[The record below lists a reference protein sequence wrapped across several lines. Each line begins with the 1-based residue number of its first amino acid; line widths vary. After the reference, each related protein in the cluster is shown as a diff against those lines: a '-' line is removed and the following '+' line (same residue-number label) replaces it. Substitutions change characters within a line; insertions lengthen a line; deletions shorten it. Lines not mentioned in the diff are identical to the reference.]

1 MLHPDISHHHPVT
14 NWNKFLSQCD
24 FVISKATEGTS
35 YVDSTLKTFI
45 KQCETHKKPYWLY
58 AFLDKGNELKQAQFL
73 VKTCKPLVGKYFV
86 GYCLDVEAKN
96 DPSNVREALDY
107 IKKESSKT
115 MIYTMYA
122 EYSKYASV
130 ISSRGANCA
139 WWEARYGAN
148 NGKDTSSKY
157 PCHKDVDLHQ
167 YTSNGTVSGITG
179 SIDLN
184 RLTGSLPASF
194 FTNGGSSKSSTG
206 TSKTPHS
213 GTALKY
219 SKTVETYQKA
229 YNKYFEIKLSVDG
242 LKGEKT
248 KASFARALLEYVKGK
263 DFDYRTELV
272 KIVQKAVGVT
282 ADGKYGPSTA
292 DAVKAFQKKNSLK
305 VDGIVGKD
313 TWNKIVK

>member
-1 MLHPDISHHHPVT
+1 MLYPDISHHHPVT
-14 NWNKFLSQCD
+14 DWDKFLGQCD

-45 KQCETHKKPYWLY
+45 KQCESHKKPYWLY
-58 AFLDKGNELKQAQFL
+58 VFLDKGNELKQAQFM

-96 DPSNVREALDY
+96 EPSNVKEALDY

-122 EYSKYASV
+122 EYSKYVSV
-130 ISSRGANCA
+130 IASRGSSCA

-148 NGKDTSSKY
+148 TGADTSSKY

-167 YTSNGTVSGITG
+167 YTSNGKVSGITG

-194 FTNGGSSKSSTG
+194 FTNGSSSKSTS
-206 TSKTPHS
+206 SKTS
-213 GTALKY
+213 SAGTALKY
-219 SKTVETYQKA
+219 SKTVEAYQKA
-229 YNKYFEIKLSVDG
+229 YNKYFKIKLSVDG

-248 KASFARALLEYVKGK
+248 KASFARVLLEYVKGN
-263 DFDYRTELV
+263 DYDYRTELV
-272 KIVQKAVGVT
+272 KVVQKAVKAN

-292 DAVKAFQKKNSLK
+292 KAVKEFQKKNGLTA
-305 VDGIVGKD
+305 DGIVGKN